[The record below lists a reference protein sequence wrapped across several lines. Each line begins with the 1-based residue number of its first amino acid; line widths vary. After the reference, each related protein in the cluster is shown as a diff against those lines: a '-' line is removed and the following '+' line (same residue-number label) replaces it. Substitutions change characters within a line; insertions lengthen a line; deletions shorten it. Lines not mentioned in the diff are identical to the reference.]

1 MHQVHLSQMFQ
12 IYLLFFLA
20 DDCLMNNP
28 ISCWHY
34 LYCNYKQ
41 FISHQDITYI
51 KALPKITEKRCL
63 YIKVDKNGVL
73 ICYSLNDFFFR

>member
-12 IYLLFFLA
+12 IYLHFFLA

-28 ISCWHY
+28 ISCLHY

-63 YIKVDKNGVL
+63 YIK
-73 ICYSLNDFFFR
+73 IAM